1 MHEISLA
8 AERIFSIGSFPVT
21 NALLLAVVTLL
32 LLSMIFLLLRRRLAL
47 IPGRAQSVAEL
58 FLDEVLSLM
67 DSVLGR
73 RDKSLKYAPIIL
85 AVFVFVM
92 VSNWLGLLPGVG
104 SIVVELDAAHQ
115 SAPTDL
121 VVDDH
126 TQPSEYADIDG
137 HEDVIAP
144 EVHATAPETTHHA
157 AVPLLRAPAADL
169 NFTIAL
175 AIISVLSVNGLG
187 IFALGA
193 RRFSK
198 RYFTLVHPIYTF
210 TGILE
215 FISEFVK
222 IISFSFRLFGNVF
235 AGEVLLMIVGFLVP
249 FILPL
254 PFLFLEI
261 FVGFIQAF
269 IFAMLTLVFIAMA
282 TSEEEA
288 H

>member
-8 AERIFSIGSFPVT
+8 AERIFTIGSFPVT
-21 NALLLAVVTLL
+21 NALLLAVITLVL
-32 LLSMIFLLLRRRLAL
+32 LAVVFISLRRRLAL
-47 IPGRAQSVAEL
+47 IPSRAQSIAEL
-58 FLDEVLSLM
+58 VLEEALTLM
-67 DSVLGR
+67 DAVLGHR
-73 RDKSLKYAPIIL
+73 GKSIKYAPLIL
-85 AVFVFVM
+85 SVFLFVM
-92 VSNWLGLLPGVG
+92 ISNWLGLLPGVG
-104 SIVVELDAAHQ
+104 SIVVESTAAHSEADVSTDKVVTDVHVADPRAAPPQ
-115 SAPTDL
+115 SEGT
-121 VVDDH
+121 
-126 TQPSEYADIDG
+126 SEA
-137 HEDVIAP
+137 VSK
-144 EVHATAPETTHHA
+144 ETRHSV
-157 AVPLLRAPAADL
+157 VPLLRAPAADL

-175 AIISVLSVNGLG
+175 AMISVLSVNILG
-187 IFALGA
+187 MVALGA

-198 RYFTLVHPIYTF
+198 RYFTLSNPIYTF

-249 FILPL
+249 FVLPL

-269 IFAMLTLVFIAMA
+269 IFAMLTLVFVAMA

>member
-8 AERIFSIGSFPVT
+8 AERIFFLGSFPVT
-21 NALLLAVVTLL
+21 NALLLAVITLVF
-32 LLSMIFLLLRRRLAL
+32 LSVIFLLLRRALAVL
-47 IPGRAQSVAEL
+47 PSRAQSIAEL
-58 FLDEVLSLM
+58 VLDEALNLM
-67 DSVLGR
+67 DAVLGHR
-73 RDKSLKYAPIIL
+73 EKSIKYAPLIL
-85 AVFVFVM
+85 AVFLFVM
-92 VSNWLGLLPGVG
+92 ISNWLGLLPGVG
-104 SIVVELDAAHQ
+104 SIVVKTPEGRAVIEETYGAA
-115 SAPTDL
+115 P
-121 VVDDH
+121 VV
-126 TQPSEYADIDG
+126 ER
-137 HEDVIAP
+137 VP
-144 EVHATAPETTHHA
+144 EVKNDETVHPGSKEPEESKAHESV
-157 AVPLLRAPAADL
+157 VPLLRAPAADL

-175 AIISVLSVNGLG
+175 AMISVLSVNMLG
-187 IFALGA
+187 MIALGA
-193 RRFSK
+193 RKFSK
-198 RYFTLVHPIYTF
+198 RYFTLSNPIYTF

-249 FILPL
+249 FVLPL

-269 IFAMLTLVFIAMA
+269 IFSMLTLVFVAMA

>member
-8 AERIFSIGSFPVT
+8 AERIFTVGSFPVT
-21 NALLLAVVTLL
+21 NALLLAIITLI
-32 LLSMIFLLLRRRLAL
+32 LLSAVFVLLRRKLAL
-47 IPGRAQSVAEL
+47 IPSRAQSVAEI
-58 FLDEVLSLM
+58 VLEEALTLM
-67 DSVLGR
+67 DAVLGHR
-73 RDKSLKYAPIIL
+73 GKSIKYAPLIL
-85 AVFVFVM
+85 SVFLFVM
-92 VSNWLGLLPGVG
+92 ISNWLGLLPGVG
-104 SIVVELDAAHQ
+104 SIVVESSEVHEETAVSTLETETEVHEEGPRT
-115 SAPTDL
+115 AP
-121 VVDDH
+121 V
-126 TQPSEYADIDG
+126 
-137 HEDVIAP
+137 AP
-144 EVHATAPETTHHA
+144 EHVTEETNTEERHSV
-157 AVPLLRAPAADL
+157 VPLLRAPAADL

-175 AIISVLSVNGLG
+175 AMISVLSVNMLG
-187 IFALGA
+187 MAALGA

-198 RYFTLVHPIYTF
+198 RYFTLSNPIYTF

-249 FILPL
+249 FVLPL

-269 IFAMLTLVFIAMA
+269 IFSMLTLVFVAMA
-282 TSEEEA
+282 TSEAEA

>member
-8 AERIFSIGSFPVT
+8 AERIFSIGTFPIT
-21 NALLLAVVTLL
+21 NALLLAVVTLI
-32 LLSMIFLLLRRRLAL
+32 LLSVTFVLIRNHLAFV
-47 IPGRAQSVAEL
+47 PGFAQNIAEL
-58 FLDEVLSLM
+58 VLEEVLTLM
-67 DSVLGR
+67 DAVLGQR
-73 RDKSLKYAPIIL
+73 ARSLKYAPMIL
-85 AVFVFVM
+85 AVFLFVM

-104 SIVVELDAAHQ
+104 SIVVETP
-115 SAPTDL
+115 S
-121 VVDDH
+121 VV
-126 TQPSEYADIDG
+126 
-137 HEDVIAP
+137 
-144 EVHATAPETTHHA
+144 EVHTEDTQANTTVEDTHPTI
-157 AVPLLRAPAADL
+157 VPLLRAPAADL

-187 IFALGA
+187 VLTLGA
-193 RRFSK
+193 RRFSR
-198 RYFTLVHPIYTF
+198 RYFTLQNPIYTF

-282 TSEEEA
+282 TNEEEA